1 MLFVLLFTSVAALRM
16 RLALMVFLMRW
27 LRLGLRLGRPGFWRT
42 LLRLRL
48 RRVEFRRA
56 RLGLGLR
63 WAHLHNVWLRR
74 RTRGFHVLHRR
85 TLLGLRACTHLRRL
99 VVRAL
104 LHRRGGIAVEAIR
117 LLATALRLRLR
128 LRCWRGG
135 LRQLRARLEGATFV
149 TRCTGCAVVL
159 WWARRHPGRALRC
172 LSGLRLPRALLR
184 CGCAGQRAWAIDRTG
199 RHQRL
204 RTSARLSA
212 VRCLCTLRVR
222 RTHQPLRTIRTI
234 HTARTVLL
242 RRTTLFVPGA
252 CGLIGYGTRQT

>member
-1 MLFVLLFTSVAALRM
+1 MLFVLLFTPVAALRM
-16 RLALMVFLMRW
+16 RLTLMMFLMRW

-48 RRVEFRRA
+48 RRVEFRCA

-63 WAHLHNVWLRR
+63 WAHLHNVWLGR

-85 TLLGLRACTHLRRL
+85 TLLGLGACAHLRRL
-99 VVRAL
+99 VMRAL
-104 LHRRGGIAVEAIR
+104 LHRRRRIAGEAIR

-128 LRCWRGG
+128 CLRGG

-159 WWARRHPGRALRC
+159 WWTRRHPGRALRC

-184 CGCAGQRAWAIDRTG
+184 CGCAGQRAWAIDRAG

-222 RTHQPLRTIRTI
+222 RPHQPLRTIRTI
-234 HTARTVLL
+234 YTARTVLL
-242 RRTTLFVPGA
+242 RRTTWFVACA
-252 CGLIGYGTRQT
+252 CGLIGCGTRQT